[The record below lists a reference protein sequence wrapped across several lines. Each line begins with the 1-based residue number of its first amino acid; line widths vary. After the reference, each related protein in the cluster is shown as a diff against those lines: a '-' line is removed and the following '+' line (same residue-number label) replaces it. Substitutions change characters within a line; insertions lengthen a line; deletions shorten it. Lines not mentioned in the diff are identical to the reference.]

1 MAADSSSSSI
11 SDEEDEDDIIMI
23 SDDDSDS
30 SSIEH
35 EAASPERRRSKMV
48 VISYDVGI
56 RNLACAIMFC
66 PDGEDGRG
74 EFEILK
80 WDVVDILVDNQS
92 KVANAAKFTDTMRVC
107 RYLTKTLNGQYDNGR
122 LLSEWGAAGH
132 FICVRVEKQIGA
144 KKPMNSTISHMLLMY
159 FECALRAAGV
169 PEDQFCVEL
178 INAKLKFSI
187 IELIVPDL
195 VESEILSGQR
205 PITRAE
211 KKARDQISS
220 GGEGILVLDLKDCC
234 CRGADKKKK
243 SSPKKELARRE
254 ALRYRSNKRLGKKCV
269 KYMIESTDL
278 LSSTTID
285 LPSVYKRGAGK
296 FDDKAESLLQ
306 GIRKKSNKWWNARAR
321 KIIKK

>member
-1 MAADSSSSSI
+1 MAASDG
-11 SDEEDEDDIIMI
+11 SDEEEFFSEFS
-23 SDDDSDS
+23 SDDGEQEED
-30 SSIEH
+30 
-35 EAASPERRRSKMV
+35 AVVPTKTRTV

-56 RNLACAIMFC
+56 RNLACAVMLC
-66 PDGEDGRG
+66 PDGEDGCG
-74 EFEILK
+74 QFEILK

-107 RYLTKTLNGQYDNGR
+107 RYLTKTLNGQYNNGQ
-122 LLSEWGAAGH
+122 LLGEWGAAGH

-178 INAKLKFSI
+178 ISAKLKFSI
-187 IELIVPDL
+187 IELITPDL

-211 KKARDQISS
+211 KKVREQKKLPCSNDD
-220 GGEGILVLDLKDCC
+220 GVLVLDLKDCC
-234 CRGADKKKK
+234 FRGTEKKI
-243 SSPKKELARRE
+243 SPKKELARRE
-254 ALRYRSNKRLGKKCV
+254 GLRYRSNKRLGKKCV
-269 KYMIESTDL
+269 IYMLQSTDIL
-278 LSSTTID
+278 ASATID

-306 GIRKKSNKWWNARAR
+306 GIRKKSNKWWSVRTAKLYR
-321 KIIKK
+321 K